1 MAIQWDFHSRLQKQ
15 GHATAWFTADQIRTQ
30 FRNSTLNN
38 NPDFE
43 DEDGVI
49 SLTINGWPKSQHDN
63 KPVMLEQLDLH
74 ITYQHETY
82 TSATQA
88 SEALINLINNRI
100 AASGWYAR
108 MMGISGVSV
117 PDPPEEEEEEEEESP
132 APADFDEVAR
142 AQPYP
147 FEGVPIPGGGR
158 GD

>member
-1 MAIQWDFHSRLQKQ
+1 MAIRWNFHSRLQKQ

-38 NPDFE
+38 NADFE

-49 SLTINGWPKSQHDN
+49 ALTINGWPKSQHDN

-74 ITYQHETY
+74 IIYQHETY

-108 MMGISGVSV
+108 MLGISGVSV
-117 PDPPEEEEEEEEESP
+117 PDPPAEEPEDEAP
-132 APADFDEVAR
+132 APADFDEAVR

-147 FEGVPIPGGGR
+147 FGER